1 MRTFALSLALLVLL
15 CSAQAQDEAAAPRF
29 TAVNVFIDAQAS
41 PLAAWQVELA
51 DGRGVQIVG
60 VEGGEHAAF
69 AKPPYYDPKALSD
82 NRIVLAAFTTSKDV
96 PSGKTRV
103 ARLHLRV
110 EGAAEPRFEVR
121 SSLAAAADGKEVTA
135 TVTLEEERGR

>member
-1 MRTFALSLALLVLL
+1 MRTFARSLALLVLL

-29 TAVNVFIDAQAS
+29 TAVNVFVDAQDS

-51 DGRGVQIVG
+51 GGQAVLISG

-69 AKPPYYDPKALSD
+69 ANPPYFDTQALQD
-82 NRIVLAAFTTSKDV
+82 NRIILAAFTTEKDL
-96 PSGKTRV
+96 PAGKTRV
-103 ARLHLRV
+103 ARLMVMV
-110 EGAAEPRFEVR
+110 EGAAEPKFEVR
-121 SSLAAAADGKEVTA
+121 SSLAASADGKEITA